1 MNNKFKIVGNGKVC
15 EFLKNKVELI
25 EKEDLLII
33 ADNDLDKIYSYL
45 NENSSY
51 KNVLLYSELTIKEVE
66 KIDNKNILF
75 GFINGDLDN
84 NPLVLYGGNKETYD
98 YINKL
103 SENTRYYEN
112 IYEAAI
118 LNSSISGIHYTY
130 LLAYYVGIV
139 LSKKYDFDIDI
150 YLNNL
155 SLSTPELCEGAYRN
169 IWNGLKDSNSYEEID
184 DVIHGMEMLV
194 CLMKKTKGKE
204 MIFDNDKRQK
214 YLNKLLDTY
223 WKRISSEVKNV

>member
-1 MNNKFKIVGNGKVC
+1 MSNKFKIVGNGIIC

-33 ADNDLDKIYSYL
+33 ADNNLDKINSYL
-45 NENSSY
+45 NKNDSY
-51 KNVLLYSELTIKEVE
+51 KYVLLYSELTLKDIE
-66 KIDNKNILF
+66 KIVNKNILF
-75 GFINGDLDN
+75 GFLNGDLDN
-84 NPLVLYGGNKETYD
+84 NPLILYGGNKETYN

-103 SENTRYYEN
+103 SKNNRYYEN

-118 LNSSISGIHYTY
+118 INNSISGIHYTY

-155 SLSTPELCEGAYRN
+155 SSSTPELCEGAYRN
-169 IWNGLKDSNSYEEID
+169 IWSGLKDSNSYEEVD

-204 MIFDNDKRQK
+204 IIFDDDKRQC
-214 YLNKLLDTY
+214 YLNNLLDSY